1 MISFY
6 VYKYIFIAVF
16 RAVLRVSLK
25 INRIYTYIAINR
37 GTLISGQSTPC
48 TIIIHIVGKI
58 KTVLVT
64 RQVSHS
70 LSLCLFLYLF
80 LFTIEEHDDSF
91 FPFLLLFLFF
101 YFSIAQK
108 SIKTSGPDRINEI
121 GQRQPAVPRGRG

>member
-48 TIIIHIVGKI
+48 TIIIWKN
-58 KTVLVT
+58 KNRTRDEASVT
-64 RQVSHS
+64 LS
-70 LSLCLFLYLF
+70 LSLSLSLPVSL
-80 LFTIEEHDDSF
+80 HDRGARRLIFSLS
-91 FPFLLLFLFF
+91 PPLPLLLLL
-101 YFSIAQK
+101 
-108 SIKTSGPDRINEI
+108 DRAKIN
-121 GQRQPAVPRGRG
+121 

>member
-25 INRIYTYIAINR
+25 INRMYTYIAINR

-70 LSLCLFLYLF
+70 LSLSLSLPVSL
-80 LFTIEEHDDSF
+80 HDRGARRLIFSL
-91 FPFLLLFLFF
+91 PPPLLLLLL
-101 YFSIAQK
+101 
-108 SIKTSGPDRINEI
+108 DRAKIN
-121 GQRQPAVPRGRG
+121 